1 MNRSMVVGTVLGI
14 TAATAIGSYA
24 LLTNDETEKYAE
36 VTAVT
41 PLTEQVKTP
50 RQECHDETVTQQA
63 PTKDAHRVT
72 GTVIGGVAGG
82 VIGDA
87 IGGGGDNTGAKIA
100 GAVAGGIAGHEAQ
113 RKMQENNTVTTTQ
126 QRCETFVDVSER
138 TIGYRV
144 DYRIGDETG
153 QVRLDHDP
161 GPRIPVRDGQLVLSD
176 AQTVPVAGAS

>member
-1 MNRSMVVGTVLGI
+1 MNRSMLVGTVLGI

-24 LLTNDETEKYAE
+24 LLTNDDPEAYAD

-41 PLTEQVKTP
+41 PLTEQVRTP
-50 RQECHDETVTQQA
+50 RQERHDETVTQQA
-63 PTKDAHRVT
+63 TTKDAHRVT
-72 GTVIGGVAGG
+72 GTFIGGVAGS

-113 RKMQENNTVTTTQ
+113 RKMQETNTITTTQ
-126 QRCETFVDVSER
+126 QRCETVFDVSER
-138 TIGYRV
+138 TVGYRV

-153 QVRLDHDP
+153 RAGSTTTRVR
-161 GPRIPVRDGQLVLSD
+161 GFRC
-176 AQTVPVAGAS
+176 AMASSC